1 MLPSFLP
8 HNSEAERL
16 LGWKE
21 NRKHYW
27 HGNSFDSF
35 LGFISSRIEHQ
46 CQYKNPN
53 STWLSMT
60 HNKALWTEL
69 LLRDTRWR
77 QCLKA
82 YTHSMFGQ
90 RRISNLS
97 HSFPGPPVLQK
108 AASPPQMYETS
119 NLLFVPCY
127 QAIKKKSLQSHP
139 VTSSQTAVQH
149 PNYRGFPN
157 IQTKVFK
164 KQSH

>member
-53 STWLSMT
+53 STRLSMT

-90 RRISNLS
+90 RPIPFLS
-97 HSFPGPPVLQK
+97 RTTSPSESSLTSTNVWNIQPVVC
-108 AASPPQMYETS
+108 A
-119 NLLFVPCY
+119 LLPSH
-127 QAIKKKSLQSHP
+127 KKKSLQPHP